1 MGRWLVT
8 GGAGFIG
15 SNLVHRLAR
24 DGHAVRVLDD
34 FSTGRRANLAGLP
47 PAKVEI
53 LEGDLR
59 DPAVVA
65 RAVKGAEI
73 VLHQGAVP
81 SVPRSVKDPATTT
94 EVNVLGSVHLLEAAR
109 RAGSVKRVVL
119 ASSSSVYGDSPTLP
133 KVESMP
139 LLPLSPYAASKAAM
153 EGYAR
158 AFSASHGLEVT
169 ILRYFNVFG
178 PRQDPKGAYAA
189 VIPRFFEAI
198 AAGKRPVVYGDGN
211 QTRDFTYVDN
221 VVEANL
227 RAATMPRAAGETL
240 NVACGER
247 VTILGLASMIGEV
260 LGLPA
265 RPALEPARGGE
276 VRHSLADV
284 DRMESVLGFRPPVD
298 LRRGLALAAEW
309 YAPKPKGKA
318 KAAAKGTAAPAPRAG
333 GGGAAP

>member
-34 FSTGRRANLAGLP
+34 FSTGGRSNLAGLP
-47 PAKVEI
+47 
-53 LEGDLR
+53 EGDLR
-59 DPAVVA
+59 DPRDVA

-81 SVPRSVKDPATTT
+81 SVPRSIKDPATTT

-109 RAGSVKRVVL
+109 RAGTVKRVVL

-189 VIPRFFEAI
+189 VIPRFFEAL
-198 AAGKRPVVYGDGN
+198 AAGERPVVYGDGN

-227 RAATMPRAAGETL
+227 RAATIPRAAG
-240 NVACGER
+240 
-247 VTILGLASMIGEV
+247 
-260 LGLPA
+260 
-265 RPALEPARGGE
+265 
-276 VRHSLADV
+276 
-284 DRMESVLGFRPPVD
+284 
-298 LRRGLALAAEW
+298 
-309 YAPKPKGKA
+309 
-318 KAAAKGTAAPAPRAG
+318 
-333 GGGAAP
+333 